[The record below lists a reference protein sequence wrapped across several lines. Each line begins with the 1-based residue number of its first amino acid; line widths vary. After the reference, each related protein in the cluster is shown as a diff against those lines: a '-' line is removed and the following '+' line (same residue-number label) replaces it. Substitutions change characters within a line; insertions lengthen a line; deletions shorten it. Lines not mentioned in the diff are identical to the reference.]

1 MYYDPL
7 GNELS
12 MGSGEPASQRLW
24 TNPNTGETYQGT
36 FVADNPR
43 IDAFGKSS
51 LSSNSG
57 RYVWGRA
64 QNASSSSQRNTGIT
78 QYTNTISGGG
88 TLPNQSTQQIAQGL
102 PNLSLQRYTGD
113 TNVEITPEMRNT
125 IGLTDDL
132 VTGQYGN
139 YRSLLSG
146 QADYGAMQRLN
157 NVANEQFRTQTM
169 PGLAQIYSGGAYGD
183 NYWSGARQGAQA
195 QALQSL
201 ANNQAGLRYQEQQQ
215 AKTNMF
221 QALSA
226 LPGMMD
232 VQNTEYKAA
241 VENKNR
247 EISVFYQ
254 NQGLTQQE
262 WAADMNVLQQALEQS
277 KFDWTKYLGSET
289 LEQNQAQFNVTAS
302 QNAQKIAIDQQTANT
317 ALISAYLQNAYRG
330 NTQQTAN
337 RSLSGAYSGS
347 TVSPIEANNYT
358 AYNNPISYN
367 GNSSIRSYNTVSSRN
382 TPWLT

>member
-1 MYYDPL
+1 
-7 GNELS
+7 
-12 MGSGEPASQRLW
+12 
-24 TNPNTGETYQGT
+24 
-36 FVADNPR
+36 
-43 IDAFGKSS
+43 
-51 LSSNSG
+51 
-57 RYVWGRA
+57 
-64 QNASSSSQRNTGIT
+64 
-78 QYTNTISGGG
+78 
-88 TLPNQSTQQIAQGL
+88 
-102 PNLSLQRYTGD
+102 
-113 TNVEITPEMRNT
+113 
-125 IGLTDDL
+125 
-132 VTGQYGN
+132 
-139 YRSLLSG
+139 
-146 QADYGAMQRLN
+146 MQRLN

-232 VQNTEYKAA
+232 IQNTEYKAA

-262 WAADMNVLQQALEQS
+262 WAADINVLQQALEQS

-289 LEQNQAQFNVTAS
+289 LEQNQA
-302 QNAQKIAIDQQTANT
+302 
-317 ALISAYLQNAYRG
+317 
-330 NTQQTAN
+330 
-337 RSLSGAYSGS
+337 SLMLLLH
-347 TVSPIEANNYT
+347 
-358 AYNNPISYN
+358 
-367 GNSSIRSYNTVSSRN
+367 RMHRR
-382 TPWLT
+382 LH